1 MSHENI
7 METFA
12 EEYVPAVNNKILHE
26 NDNVYLLRI
35 WGGDCNILDE
45 KLFEG
50 NDKTAHKACNVLQHL
65 NKDSKRGTYEIYTK
79 DLGKI
84 LHKNSN
90 HKEQETHDIFT

>member
-1 MSHENI
+1 MTHTNI

-12 EEYVPAVNNKILHE
+12 EEYVSVVNNKILHE

-50 NDKTAHKACNVLQHL
+50 NDKTAHKACNVLQQL
-65 NKDSKRGTYEIYTK
+65 TKNSKRGTYEIYTEG
-79 DLGKI
+79 LEKI
-84 LHKNSN
+84 LHGNVN
-90 HKEQETHDIFT
+90 ANREEHDIFT